1 MLKSKKVKNF
11 IFFVIVLEIIVAVV
25 VVKAVWKRKNIG
37 IGKFVGNGFS
47 LQVLDFLVRKKLFV
61 LIKGWFLVNIME
73 NFID

>member
-47 LQVLDFLVRKKLFV
+47 L
-61 LIKGWFLVNIME
+61 
-73 NFID
+73 